1 MDRYEEIQR
10 RNESHIKYLIFFFA
24 WLCLLLDIELAN
36 FQLVHLWSNCSRFD
50 RCDLKCSRF
59 SCWHIEKVS
68 LHKLNPPFSHFNCG
82 TFGFDLSRPRNSSRT
97 SSSLAISKSSKSLKK
112 KFKLVITMAT
122 SHPSKL
128 LAVENLG
135 RNHVALALL
144 LFPPLPHERPLVLK
158 NIWPQAL
165 NCWNTKDLRTWFPGN
180 IMSTSSKAIFLIW
193 KCLPICVTY
202 SIKFHFT
209 CKTLWICCC
218 SLSI

>member
-1 MDRYEEIQR
+1 ME
-10 RNESHIKYLIFFFA
+10 KYRERIRMSRMKVTSNTSSFSLLVFA
-24 WLCLLLDIELAN
+24 SSLTSSLPTFNLFTSGATAPVLTGAI
-36 FQLVHLWSNCSRFD
+36 WSDQDFH
-50 RCDLKCSRF
+50 
-59 SCWHIEKVS
+59 CWHIKS
-68 LHKLNPPFSHFNCG
+68 LCINLCYFNCG

-97 SSSLAISKSSKSLKK
+97 SSSLAISKSSKSLKN

-144 LFPPLPHERPLVLK
+144 LFPALPHERPLVLK

-165 NCWNTKDLRTWFPGN
+165 NCWNIKDLRTWFPGN

-202 SIKFHFT
+202 SIRFVFT

-218 SLSI
+218 SFSI